1 MEKLPFSQVTQSVE
15 QVNGVKPKV
24 TQMRKQ
30 IST

>member
-1 MEKLPFSQVTQSVE
+1 MGKIPFPQVTQSVE
-15 QVNGVKPKV
+15 QVNGVDPKV